1 MKIIFDTKNKNIIN
15 IQLKEGGR
23 VIDETDLTIS
33 QDLDNMLIRT
43 IDKVLSRNK
52 IERLSVKTAEIL
64 GKMEDEAL
72 QRFQLSATR
81 LRRSRLEPSP
91 ISAMI
96 LKTVR
101 TAVEI

>member
-1 MKIIFDTKNKNIIN
+1 MKLIFNIKTEGIIRVL
-15 IQLKEGGR
+15 LKEGKR
-23 VIDETDLTIS
+23 VVDETDLTIS

-43 IDKVLSRNK
+43 IDKLLSRNK

-64 GKMEDEAL
+64 GKLKDQAL
-72 QRFQLSATR
+72 
-81 LRRSRLEPSP
+81 
-91 ISAMI
+91 SAMI